1 MIEVFWS
8 EFVSGLR
15 FILAVA
21 STEANLIS
29 ECEDDVDQED
39 DAVDEGEGA
48 LGDAGGLAVAGEG
61 SDCLS
66 APAVVPVLQDENAA
80 GDEQGSADQRE
91 EEI

>member
-29 ECEDDVDQED
+29 ECKDDVDQED
-39 DAVDEGEGA
+39 DAVNEGEGA

-61 SDCLS
+61 CDCLS
-66 APAVVPVLQDENAA
+66 APAVVPVLQDEDSA
-80 GDEQGSADQRE
+80 GDEQGSANQRE